1 MVSSGTLGEADV
13 GDELSAVVE
22 GHHVLQSVGIHHQEA
37 AVVQAD
43 RQSFTVRRE
52 GTAPPT

>member
-1 MVSSGTLGEADV
+1 MAISGTLGEADV
-13 GDELSAVVE
+13 GDEFSAVVE
-22 GHHVLQSVGIHHQEA
+22 CHHVLQSVGVDHQEA

-43 RQSFTVRRE
+43 SQSFTIRRE